1 MLPQQRIIFGM
12 AFMRF
17 VSASIEIVAAIIMLR
32 LTTIQKAL
40 RVNATL
46 GLVGP
51 IVMISV
57 TALGLIGLAGNISYS
72 KLFFIITGIC
82 LMLYGLR

>member
-17 VSASIEIVAAIIMLR
+17 FSASIEIIAAIIMLR
-32 LTTIQKAL
+32 LTAIQQAL

-46 GLVGP
+46 GFVGP

-57 TALGLIGLAGNISYS
+57 TALGLVGLAGNLSYG
-72 KLFFIITGIC
+72 KLFFIVVGIC
-82 LMLYGLR
+82 FMLYGLR